1 MRANSNNLIINTM
14 KKTYLVVTA
23 VLIMITATGVGQTL
37 TVPKTGHTI
46 EVSPDLYAYVR
57 EYFEQ
62 IASVKGVDL
71 TRFNKLKSIQLSNH
85 MLGVKAYGLT
95 IGSGKEN
102 TEYYYILVAA
112 KAPHD
117 FVSMIKLIVWHEMY
131 HVYSESGSHF
141 AEPSILQPSLLPE
154 NVMDLW
160 TDEERDKY
168 KLQLVLISNGF

>member
-1 MRANSNNLIINTM
+1 
-14 KKTYLVVTA
+14 
-23 VLIMITATGVGQTL
+23 
-37 TVPKTGHTI
+37 
-46 EVSPDLYAYVR
+46 
-57 EYFEQ
+57 
-62 IASVKGVDL
+62 
-71 TRFNKLKSIQLSNH
+71 